1 TCKGIVQEHAGVAF
15 PSDPTDQLRYAIE
28 AVFKSWNGKRARDY
42 RKFEG
47 IPDDLGTAVNVQTMV
62 FGNKGDDSGTGVAF
76 TRNPSTGENKP
87 YGDFLTNAQGGA
99 AVAAIRITE
108 PLEAMAN
115 EFPQPHEQLIALM
128 HLLEN
133 HYRDM

>member
-1 TCKGIVQEHAGVAF
+1 QIVKSEAGVEF
-15 PSDPTDQLRYAIE
+15 PTEPLEQLRYAIE

-47 IPDDLGTAVNVQTMV
+47 IRDDLGTAVNVQAMV

-87 YGDFLTNAQGGA
+87 YGDFLANAQGDDV
-99 AVAAIRITE
+99 VAGIGITD
-108 PLEAMAN
+108 PLDAMAN
-115 EFPQPHEQLIALM
+115 DLGDCYR
-128 HLLEN
+128 HLLDVV
-133 HYRDM
+133 HT